1 MLEIGLIGL
10 GPEWEEQYRPALGGL
25 RQRLRVTAVYDF
37 VASRGAQVAAELG
50 AAHVTGMRAL
60 LERAD
65 VAAVLI
71 PDTAWTGLWPLRFAM
86 EYRKPAFI
94 ARVGEQPLAEID
106 ELHAAAHE
114 AGILVVPELRHRAT
128 PATMRLR
135 ELTATRLGPVD
146 SLQVEVEAGDTRL
159 QSAWVAALDWSSFVA
174 QSAPLDVT
182 AAAGQPAARFRVRF
196 KRTTARG
203 SQVEAEIHIRL
214 STSGPDQPVVTA
226 SVTSAAGS
234 ADVLEP
240 HMLVWRCGADEFRES
255 LGSERP
261 GLEVLL
267 GHFAR
272 RIVGGLVPV
281 PDLADV
287 CRVVRLIPSG
297 QPGLSRP
304 D

>member
-1 MLEIGLIGL
+1 MLQIGLIGL

-50 AAHVTGMRAL
+50 AAHLTGMRAL

-71 PDTAWTGLWPLRFAM
+71 LDTAWTGLWPVRFAV
-86 EYRKPAFI
+86 EYRKPAFV
-94 ARVGEQPLAEID
+94 ARVGGHLPAELE
-106 ELHAAAHE
+106 ELHAASQE
-114 AGILVVPELRHRAT
+114 AGIPVVTELRHRAT

-135 ELTATRLGPVD
+135 ELTATRLGPVQ
-146 SLQVEVEAGDTRL
+146 SLEVELDVGASTPV
-159 QSAWVAALDWSSFVA
+159 QSAWVAALDWCSFVA
-174 QSAPLDVT
+174 QSAPLEVT
-182 AAAGQPAARFRVRF
+182 PVVGQPTGVSVRF
-196 KRTTARG
+196 KRATTG
-203 SQVEAEIHIRL
+203 GNQVEAEIRIRQ
-214 STSGPDQPVVTA
+214 SASGADQPGLTARVVC
-226 SVTSAAGS
+226 VAGS

-240 HMLVWRCGADEFRES
+240 HVLVWRSGEDAVRES
-255 LGSERP
+255 LASERP
-261 GLEVLL
+261 GVEVLL

-287 CRVVRLIPSG
+287 SRVLRLLPSG
-297 QPGLSRP
+297 RTGS
-304 D
+304 

>member
-37 VASRGAQVAAELG
+37 VASRGAQVAAEIG

-71 PDTAWTGLWPLRFAM
+71 LDTAWTGLWPVRFAV

-94 ARVGEQPLAEID
+94 ARVGEHLPAEL
-106 ELHAAAHE
+106 EERHAAAQE
-114 AGILVVPELRHRAT
+114 AGVLLVPELRHRAT

-135 ELTATRLGPVD
+135 ELTATRLGPVE
-146 SLQVEVEAGDTRL
+146 SLEVEVETGDAAL
-159 QSAWVAALDWSSFVA
+159 QSAWIAALDWSSFVA
-174 QSAPLDVT
+174 QSAPLEVT
-182 AAAGQPAARFRVRF
+182 PVAGQPTGVSVRF
-196 KRTTARG
+196 KRATTG
-203 SQVEAEIHIRL
+203 GTQVEARIRVRQ
-214 STSGPDQPVVTA
+214 SASGAEQPGLTARVTC
-226 SVTSAAGS
+226 AAGS

-240 HMLVWRCGADEFRES
+240 HVLCWRTEENEVRES
-255 LGSERP
+255 LGSDRP
-261 GLEVLL
+261 GIEVLL

-281 PDLADV
+281 PDLGDV
-287 CRVVRLIPSG
+287 CRVLRLIPSA
-297 QPGLSRP
+297 
-304 D
+304 

>member
-60 LERAD
+60 LERSD

-71 PDTAWTGLWPLRFAM
+71 LDSAWTGLWPMRFAV
-86 EYRKPAFI
+86 EYRKPAFV
-94 ARVGEQPLAEID
+94 ARVGEHLPAELE
-106 ELHAAAHE
+106 ELQAGAQE

-135 ELTATRLGPVD
+135 ELTATQLGPVQ
-146 SLQVEVEAGDTRL
+146 SLELELDVGATALL
-159 QSAWVAALDWSSFVA
+159 QSAWVAALDWCSFVA
-174 QSAPLDVT
+174 QSAPLEVT
-182 AAAGQPAARFRVRF
+182 PVAGQTTGVSVRF
-196 KRTTARG
+196 KRATTG
-203 SQVEAEIHIRL
+203 GTQVEAQIRVL
-214 STSGPDQPVVTA
+214 QSGSGAELPGVTA
-226 SVTSAAGS
+226 RVACVAGS

-240 HMLVWRCGADEFRES
+240 HVLVWRRGEDEVRES
-255 LGSERP
+255 LGSDRP
-261 GLEVLL
+261 GIEVLL

-281 PDLADV
+281 PDLGDV
-287 CRVVRLIPSG
+287 CRVLRLLPSA
-297 QPGLSRP
+297 
-304 D
+304 

>member
-60 LERAD
+60 LERVD

-71 PDTAWTGLWPLRFAM
+71 LDSAWTGLWPLRFAI
-86 EYRKPAFI
+86 EHRKPAFV
-94 ARVGEQPLAEID
+94 ARVGENLLAEVD
-106 ELHAAAHE
+106 ELHAAAQE
-114 AGILVVPELRHRAT
+114 GGILVVPELRHRAT

-135 ELTATRLGPVD
+135 ELTATRLGPVE
-146 SLQVEVEAGDTRL
+146 SMQVELKTADATRM
-159 QSAWVAALDWSSFVA
+159 QSAWLAALDWCSFVA
-174 QSAPLDVT
+174 QSTPLDVT
-182 AAAGQPAARFRVRF
+182 PAGGPPSAAFHVRF
-196 KRTTARG
+196 KRTTTRG
-203 SQVEAEIHIRL
+203 SQVEAEIHIRPSL
-214 STSGPDQPVVTA
+214 TGADQPGLTARVTC
-226 SVTSAAGS
+226 AAGS

-240 HMLVWRCGADEFRES
+240 HVLVWGSGEDQVRES

-261 GLEVLL
+261 GIEVLL

-287 CRVVRLIPSG
+287 GRVLRLLPSG
-297 QPGLSRP
+297 QTGS
-304 D
+304 